1 MFDSLICKVSGHRVN
16 RRRVWD
22 DGVNFR
28 TNCERCDKPLIRDK
42 QGWRVFDSSRDL
54 NPARRTHP
62 RHA

>member
-1 MFDSLICKVSGHRVN
+1 
-16 RRRVWD
+16 VWD

-54 NPARRTHP
+54 NPARRAHP